1 MEICSG
7 ILRSC
12 RLVVSKKSQ
21 RKLGLIDGQ
30 LSKTGLVLVAVGDEI
45 NDSSVQIHDMAIT
58 RFFNLDWLIE
68 MHVI

>member
-7 ILRSC
+7 ISRSC
-12 RLVVSKKSQ
+12 QLVVSKKSQ
-21 RKLGLIDGQ
+21 RKLGLIDEQ

-45 NDSSVQIHDMAIT
+45 NDISVQIHDMAIT

>member
-12 RLVVSKKSQ
+12 RSVVSKKSQ

-30 LSKTGLVLVAVGDEI
+30 LSKTGLVLVAVGDVI
-45 NDSSVQIHDMAIT
+45 VLAQIHDMVIK
-58 RFFNLDWLIE
+58 RSFNF
-68 MHVI
+68 